1 MTSKK
6 PRSRR
11 VAKPSSQEDLIS
23 RFQTGEGVSKKS
35 QQMLDDL
42 KQRDKSKESSVHDD
56 PLFKTSSEVDR
67 VLVDYI
73 QPQADNPRYLPV
85 RFAKKDDA
93 ESIAALTDCVV
104 CEKGIIENRLDK
116 SNPRYESVEKEIEE
130 IKGLA
135 ETLKHSELVHP
146 IAVWR
151 KNMSDYAI
159 VAGHRRYYAIRYLYG
174 GLIKVKV
181 KIYAEKPKNIN
192 VLRHIEN
199 FSRSDLTLPDALNSY
214 SNAVTELESIEGEK
228 LAKNRAA
235 IVTSYLG
242 IGRTTFYRYD
252 KLHDYRENVMPL
264 LENKTVESLRGLY
277 EEIIKAE
284 EKGREEAEKYLAE
297 LRSSGSFTKYQQ
309 APVAKK
315 VGRAKQ
321 YVSLPKVKVT
331 QTSAIRRLLTE
342 DVTKL
347 DLGIDWEKVDY
358 EDPNALESVLKL
370 VVKSLVKS

>member
-1 MTSKK
+1 MTDRK

-11 VAKPSSQEDLIS
+11 VIKPSSQEDLIS
-23 RFQTGEGVSKKS
+23 KFQSGEGVSKKS

-42 KQRDKSKESSVHDD
+42 KQRDKSKESNVHDD
-56 PLFKTSSEVDR
+56 PLFKTSSEIDR

-73 QPQADNPRYLPV
+73 QPQSDNPRYLPV
-85 RFAKKDDA
+85 KFAKRDDA
-93 ESIAALTDCVV
+93 DSIASLTDCVV
-104 CEKGIIENRLDK
+104 CEKGLIENRLDK
-116 SNPRYESVEKEIEE
+116 SNPRYDAVDAEIEE

-181 KIYAEKPKNIN
+181 KVYAEKPKNIN

-199 FSRSDLTLPDALNSY
+199 FSRSDLTLPDALISY
-214 SNAVTELESIEGEK
+214 SNAVTELESIEDEK
-228 LAKNRAA
+228 LLNSRASV
-235 IVTSYLG
+235 VTSYLG

-252 KLHDYRENVMPL
+252 KLHEYRELVVPL
-264 LENKTVESLRGLY
+264 LENKIAESLRGLY

-284 EKGREEAEKYLAE
+284 HEGREEVEKYLKQ
-297 LRSSGSFTKYQQ
+297 LLLQRKFTKYLQ
-309 APVAKK
+309 APVVKK
-315 VGRAKQ
+315 VGRSKQ
-321 YVSLPKVKVT
+321 FISLPRVKVNNIG
-331 QTSAIRRLLTE
+331 AIKRLLTE
-342 DVTKL
+342 DVTQL
-347 DLGIDWEKVDY
+347 ELGINWDGIDFN
-358 EDPNALESVLKL
+358 DPVMLENALKELF
-370 VVKSLVKS
+370 KSLSK

>member
-1 MTSKK
+1 MTAKK

-11 VAKPSSQEDLIS
+11 VVKPSSQEDLIS
-23 RFQTGEGVSKKS
+23 KFQSGEGVSKKS

-42 KQRDKSKESSVHDD
+42 KQRDKSKESNVHDD
-56 PLFKTSSEVDR
+56 PLFKTSSEIDR

-73 QPQADNPRYLPV
+73 QPQSDNPRYLPV
-85 RFAKKDDA
+85 KFAKRDDA
-93 ESIAALTDCVV
+93 DSIASLTNCVV
-104 CEKGIIENRLDK
+104 CEKGLIENRLDK
-116 SNPRYESVEKEIEE
+116 SNPRYDAVDAEIEE

-214 SNAVTELESIEGEK
+214 SNAVLELESIEDEK
-228 LAKNRAA
+228 LSKSRAGV
-235 IVTSYLG
+235 VTSYLG

-252 KLHDYRENVMPL
+252 KLHEYREFVMPL
-264 LENKTVESLRGLY
+264 LENRIVESLRGLY
-277 EEIIKAE
+277 EEVIKAE
-284 EKGREEAEKYLAE
+284 QQGREEVEKYLKS
-297 LRSSGSFTKYQQ
+297 LQSQGKFHKYLQ

-315 VGRAKQ
+315 VGRSKQ
-321 YVSLPKVKVT
+321 FISLPRVKINDI
-331 QTSAIRRLLTE
+331 SAIKRLLTE
-342 DVTKL
+342 DVTQL
-347 DLGIDWEKVDY
+347 ELGIDWETIDFD
-358 EDPNALESVLKL
+358 DPVMLENALKELF
-370 VVKSLVKS
+370 KSLSK

>member
-1 MTSKK
+1 MTAKK

-11 VAKPSSQEDLIS
+11 VAKPTSQEDLIS
-23 RFQTGEGVSKKS
+23 KYQSGEGVSKKS

-73 QPQADNPRYLPV
+73 QPQSDNPRYLPV
-85 RFAKKDDA
+85 KFAKRDDP
-93 ESIAALTDCVV
+93 ESIASLTDCVV
-104 CEKGIIENRLDK
+104 CDKDIIENRLDK
-116 SNPRYESVEKEIEE
+116 SNPRYDAVNAEIEE

-135 ETLKHSELVHP
+135 ETLKHSELIHP

-181 KIYAEKPKNIN
+181 KIYAEKPRNIS

-199 FSRSDLTLPDALNSY
+199 FSRNDLTLPDALSSY
-214 SNAVTELESIEGEK
+214 SNAVTELENIEQNK
-228 LAKNRAA
+228 LETNRAS

-252 KLHDYRENVMPL
+252 KLHDYRQHVMPL
-264 LENKTVESLRGLY
+264 LENRIVESLRGLY

-284 EKGREEAEKYLAE
+284 EKGRKEVEKYLVE
-297 LRSSGSFTKYQQ
+297 LLNNKKFSKYLQ
-309 APVAKK
+309 APTIKK
-315 VGRAKQ
+315 AGRTKQ
-321 YVSLPKVKVT
+321 YISLPKIKVN
-331 QTSAIRRLLTE
+331 QTSAIKRLLIE
-342 DVTKL
+342 DVTQL
-347 DLGIDWEKVDY
+347 ELGIDWDKVDFD
-358 EDPNALESVLKL
+358 DPKMLEAALKELM
-370 VVKSLVKS
+370 KSLTK

>member
-1 MTSKK
+1 MTTKK

-11 VAKPSSQEDLIS
+11 VVKTTSQEDLIS
-23 RFQTGEGVSKKS
+23 KFQSGEGVSKKS

-42 KQRDKSKESSVHDD
+42 KQRDKSKESNVHDD
-56 PLFKTSSEVDR
+56 PLFKTSSEIDR

-85 RFAKKDDA
+85 KFAKRDDA
-93 ESIAALTDCVV
+93 DSIASLTNCVV
-104 CEKGIIENRLDK
+104 CEKGLIENRLDK
-116 SNPRYESVEKEIEE
+116 SNPRYDAVDAEIEE

-181 KIYAEKPKNIN
+181 KVYAEKPKNIN

-199 FSRSDLTLPDALNSY
+199 FSRNDLTLPDALNSY
-214 SNAVTELESIEGEK
+214 SNAVTELDSIEGEK
-228 LAKNRAA
+228 LAKNRASV
-235 IVTSYLG
+235 ITSYLG

-252 KLHDYRENVMPL
+252 KLHEYRKFVMPL
-264 LENKTVESLRGLY
+264 LENRTVESLRGLY
-277 EEIIKAE
+277 EEIVKAE
-284 EKGREEAEKYLAE
+284 QEGREEVETYLKSLSEQQKFHKYLQVPA
-297 LRSSGSFTKYQQ
+297 
-309 APVAKK
+309 VKK

-321 YVSLPKVKVT
+321 FISLPKVKVN
-331 QTSAIRRLLTE
+331 QTAAIKRLLTE
-342 DVTKL
+342 DVTQL
-347 DLGIDWEKVDY
+347 DLGIDWNNVDFN
-358 EDPNALESVLKL
+358 DPAMLENVLKEL
-370 VVKSLVKS
+370 FKSLSK

>member
-1 MTSKK
+1 MTAKK

-11 VAKPSSQEDLIS
+11 VTKPSSQEDLIS
-23 RFQTGEGVSKKS
+23 KFQSGEGVSKKS

-42 KQRDKSKESSVHDD
+42 KQRDKSKESNVHDD
-56 PLFKTSSEVDR
+56 PLFKTSSEIDR

-73 QPQADNPRYLPV
+73 QPQSDNPRYLPV
-85 RFAKKDDA
+85 KFAKRDDA
-93 ESIAALTDCVV
+93 DSIALLKNCVV
-104 CEKGIIENRLDK
+104 CEKGLIENRLDK
-116 SNPRYESVEKEIEE
+116 SNPRYDAVDAEIEE

-199 FSRSDLTLPDALNSY
+199 FSRNDLTLPDALSSY

-228 LAKNRAA
+228 LSKSRASV
-235 IVTSYLG
+235 VTSYLG

-252 KLHDYRENVMPL
+252 KLYEYREFVMPL
-264 LENKTVESLRGLY
+264 LENKIVESLRGLY

-284 EKGREEAEKYLAE
+284 QEGREEVEKYL
-297 LRSSGSFTKYQQ
+297 GSLLSQEKFHKYLQV
-309 APVAKK
+309 PVVKK
-315 VGRAKQ
+315 VGRTKQ
-321 YVSLPKVKVT
+321 FISLPKVKVDNA
-331 QTSAIRRLLTE
+331 SAIKRLLTE
-342 DVTKL
+342 DVTQL
-347 DLGIDWEKVDY
+347 ELGIDWKSVDFNDPVMLEK
-358 EDPNALESVLKL
+358 ALKELF
-370 VVKSLVKS
+370 KSLSK

>member
-1 MTSKK
+1 MTAKK

-11 VAKPSSQEDLIS
+11 VTKPSSQEDLIS
-23 RFQTGEGVSKKS
+23 KFQSGEGVSKKS

-42 KQRDKSKESSVHDD
+42 KQRDKSKESNVHDD
-56 PLFKTSSEVDR
+56 PLFKTSSEIDR

-73 QPQADNPRYLPV
+73 QPQSDNPRYLPV
-85 RFAKKDDA
+85 KFAKRDDA
-93 ESIAALTDCVV
+93 DSIALLKNCVV
-104 CEKGIIENRLDK
+104 CEKGLIENRLDK
-116 SNPRYESVEKEIEE
+116 SNPRYDAVDAEIEE

-181 KIYAEKPKNIN
+181 KIYSEKPKNIN

-199 FSRSDLTLPDALNSY
+199 FSRNDLTLPDALSSY

-228 LAKNRAA
+228 LSKSRASV
-235 IVTSYLG
+235 VTSYLG

-252 KLHDYRENVMPL
+252 KLYEYREFVMPL
-264 LENKTVESLRGLY
+264 LENKIVESLRGLY

-284 EKGREEAEKYLAE
+284 QEGREEVEKYL
-297 LRSSGSFTKYQQ
+297 GSLLSQEKFHKYLQV
-309 APVAKK
+309 PVVKK
-315 VGRAKQ
+315 VGRTKQ
-321 YVSLPKVKVT
+321 FISLPKVKVDNA
-331 QTSAIRRLLTE
+331 SAIKRLLTE
-342 DVTKL
+342 DVTQL
-347 DLGIDWEKVDY
+347 ELGIDWKSVDFNDPVMLEK
-358 EDPNALESVLKL
+358 ALKELF
-370 VVKSLVKS
+370 KSLSK

>member
-1 MTSKK
+1 MTAKK

-11 VAKPSSQEDLIS
+11 VMKPSSQEDLIS
-23 RFQTGEGVSKKS
+23 KFQSGEGVSKKS

-42 KQRDKSKESSVHDD
+42 KQRDKSKESNVHDD
-56 PLFKTSSEVDR
+56 PLFKTSSEIDR

-73 QPQADNPRYLPV
+73 QPQSDNPRYLPV
-85 RFAKKDDA
+85 KFAKRDDA
-93 ESIAALTDCVV
+93 DSIALLTDCVV
-104 CEKGIIENRLDK
+104 CEKGLIENRLDK
-116 SNPRYESVEKEIEE
+116 GNPRYDAVDTEIEE

-214 SNAVTELESIEGEK
+214 SNAVTELESIEEEK
-228 LAKNRAA
+228 LSKSRASV
-235 IVTSYLG
+235 VTSYLG

-252 KLHDYRENVMPL
+252 KLHEYRELVMPL
-264 LENKTVESLRGLY
+264 LENKIAESLRGLY

-284 EKGREEAEKYLAE
+284 QEGREEVEKYL
-297 LRSSGSFTKYQQ
+297 RSLLSERKFLKYLQ
-309 APVAKK
+309 APVVKK
-315 VGRAKQ
+315 AGRTKQ
-321 YVSLPKVKVT
+321 FISLPRVKVDNV
-331 QTSAIRRLLTE
+331 QAIKRLLTE
-342 DVTKL
+342 DVTQL
-347 DLGIDWEKVDY
+347 ELGIDWDNVDFNDPVILEK
-358 EDPNALESVLKL
+358 ALKELL
-370 VVKSLVKS
+370 KSLSK

>member
-1 MTSKK
+1 MTAKK

-11 VAKPSSQEDLIS
+11 VTKTTSQEDLIS
-23 RFQTGEGVSKKS
+23 KFQSGEGVSKKS

-42 KQRDKSKESSVHDD
+42 KQRDKSKESNVHDD

-73 QPQADNPRYLPV
+73 QPQSDNPRYLPV
-85 RFAKKDDA
+85 KFAKRDDA
-93 ESIAALTDCVV
+93 DSIASLTNCVV
-104 CEKGIIENRLDK
+104 CEKGLIENRLDK
-116 SNPRYESVEKEIEE
+116 SNPRYDAVDAEIEE

-214 SNAVTELESIEGEK
+214 SNAVTELESIEDEK
-228 LAKNRAA
+228 LSKSRASV
-235 IVTSYLG
+235 VTSYLG

-252 KLHDYRENVMPL
+252 KLHEYREFVMPL
-264 LENKTVESLRGLY
+264 LENKIAESLRGLY

-284 EKGREEAEKYLAE
+284 QEGRVEVERYLKSLLSQKKFSKYL
-297 LRSSGSFTKYQQ
+297 Q
-309 APVAKK
+309 APVVKK
-315 VGRAKQ
+315 IGRSKQ
-321 YVSLPKVKVT
+321 FISLPRVKVNN
-331 QTSAIRRLLTE
+331 TSTIKRLLTE
-342 DVTKL
+342 DVTQL
-347 DLGIDWEKVDY
+347 DLGIDWDSVDFNDPVMLEK
-358 EDPNALESVLKL
+358 ALKELF
-370 VVKSLVKS
+370 KSLSK

>member
-1 MTSKK
+1 MTAKK

-11 VAKPSSQEDLIS
+11 VAKPTSQEDLIS
-23 RFQTGEGVSKKS
+23 KYQSGEGVSKKS

-73 QPQADNPRYLPV
+73 QPQSDNPRYLPV
-85 RFAKKDDA
+85 KFAKRDDP
-93 ESIAALTDCVV
+93 ESIASLSDCVV
-104 CEKGIIENRLDK
+104 CEKDIIENRLNK
-116 SNPRYESVEKEIEE
+116 ANPRYDAVNAEIEE

-135 ETLKHSELVHP
+135 ETLKHSELIHP

-181 KIYAEKPKNIN
+181 KIYAEKPRNIS

-199 FSRSDLTLPDALNSY
+199 FSRNDLTLPDALSSY
-214 SNAVTELESIEGEK
+214 SNAVTELENIEQNK
-228 LAKNRAA
+228 LETNRAS

-252 KLHDYRENVMPL
+252 KLHDYRQHVMPL
-264 LENKTVESLRGLY
+264 LENRIVESLRGLY

-284 EKGREEAEKYLAE
+284 EKGREEVEKYLVE
-297 LRSSGSFTKYQQ
+297 LFKNRKFSKYLQ
-309 APVAKK
+309 APTIKK
-315 VGRAKQ
+315 AGRTKQ
-321 YVSLPKVKVT
+321 YISLPKVKVN
-331 QTSAIRRLLTE
+331 QTSAIKRLLKE
-342 DVTKL
+342 DVTQL
-347 DLGIDWEKVDY
+347 ELGIDWDKVDFD
-358 EDPNALESVLKL
+358 DPKMLEAALKELI
-370 VVKSLVKS
+370 KSLTK

>member
-1 MTSKK
+1 MTAKK

-11 VAKPSSQEDLIS
+11 VTKPSSQEDLIS
-23 RFQTGEGVSKKS
+23 KFQSGEGVSKKS

-42 KQRDKSKESSVHDD
+42 KQRDKSKESNVHDD
-56 PLFKTSSEVDR
+56 PLFKTSSEIDR

-73 QPQADNPRYLPV
+73 QPQSDNPRYLPV
-85 RFAKKDDA
+85 KFAKRDDA
-93 ESIAALTDCVV
+93 DSIALLKNCVV
-104 CEKGIIENRLDK
+104 CEKGLIENRLDK
-116 SNPRYESVEKEIEE
+116 SNPRYDAVDAEIEE

-159 VAGHRRYYAIRYLYG
+159 VAGHRRYYSIRYLYG
-174 GLIKVKV
+174 GLIKVIV

-199 FSRSDLTLPDALNSY
+199 FSRNDLTLPDALSSY

-228 LAKNRAA
+228 LSKSRASV
-235 IVTSYLG
+235 VTSYLG

-252 KLHDYRENVMPL
+252 KLYEYREFVMPL
-264 LENKTVESLRGLY
+264 LENKIVESLRGLY

-284 EKGREEAEKYLAE
+284 QEGREEVEKYL
-297 LRSSGSFTKYQQ
+297 GSLLSQEKFHKYLQV
-309 APVAKK
+309 PVVKK
-315 VGRAKQ
+315 VGRTKQ
-321 YVSLPKVKVT
+321 FISLPKVKVDNA
-331 QTSAIRRLLTE
+331 SAIKRLLTE
-342 DVTKL
+342 DVTQL
-347 DLGIDWEKVDY
+347 ELGIDWNSVDFNDPVMLEK
-358 EDPNALESVLKL
+358 ALKELF
-370 VVKSLVKS
+370 KSLSK

>member
-1 MTSKK
+1 MTAKK

-11 VAKPSSQEDLIS
+11 VAKPTSQEDLIS
-23 RFQTGEGVSKKS
+23 KYQSGEGVSKKS

-73 QPQADNPRYLPV
+73 QPQSDNPRYLPV
-85 RFAKKDDA
+85 KFAKRDDP
-93 ESIAALTDCVV
+93 ESIASLTDCVV
-104 CEKGIIENRLDK
+104 CEKDIIENRLDK
-116 SNPRYESVEKEIEE
+116 SNPRYDAVNAEIEE

-135 ETLKHSELVHP
+135 ETLKHSELIHP

-181 KIYAEKPKNIN
+181 KIYAEKPRNIS

-199 FSRSDLTLPDALNSY
+199 FSRNDLTLPDALSSY
-214 SNAVTELESIEGEK
+214 SNAVTELENIEQNK
-228 LAKNRAA
+228 LETNRAS

-252 KLHDYRENVMPL
+252 KLHDYRQHVMPL
-264 LENKTVESLRGLY
+264 LENRIVESLRGLY

-284 EKGREEAEKYLAE
+284 EKGREEVEKYLVE
-297 LRSSGSFTKYQQ
+297 LLNNKKFSKYLQ
-309 APVAKK
+309 APTIKK
-315 VGRAKQ
+315 AGRTKQ
-321 YVSLPKVKVT
+321 YISLPKIKVN
-331 QTSAIRRLLTE
+331 QTSAIKRLLKE
-342 DVTKL
+342 DVTQL
-347 DLGIDWEKVDY
+347 ELGIDWDKVDFD
-358 EDPNALESVLKL
+358 DPKMLEATLKEL
-370 VVKSLVKS
+370 IKSLTK

>member
-1 MTSKK
+1 MTAKK

-11 VAKPSSQEDLIS
+11 VTKPSSQEDLIS
-23 RFQTGEGVSKKS
+23 KFQSGEGVSKKS

-42 KQRDKSKESSVHDD
+42 KQRDKSKESNVHDD
-56 PLFKTSSEVDR
+56 PLFKTSSEIDR

-73 QPQADNPRYLPV
+73 QPQSDNPRYLPV
-85 RFAKKDDA
+85 KFAKRDDA
-93 ESIAALTDCVV
+93 DSIALLKNCVV
-104 CEKGIIENRLDK
+104 CEKGLIENRLDK
-116 SNPRYESVEKEIEE
+116 SNPRYDAVDAEIEE

-174 GLIKVKV
+174 GLIKIKV

-199 FSRSDLTLPDALNSY
+199 FSRNDLTLPDALNSY

-228 LAKNRAA
+228 LSKSRASV
-235 IVTSYLG
+235 VTSYLG

-252 KLHDYRENVMPL
+252 KLYEYREFVMPL
-264 LENKTVESLRGLY
+264 LENKIVESLRGLY

-284 EKGREEAEKYLAE
+284 QEGREEVEKYL
-297 LRSSGSFTKYQQ
+297 GSLLSQEKFHKYLQVPVVKKAGRTKQFI
-309 APVAKK
+309 
-315 VGRAKQ
+315 
-321 YVSLPKVKVT
+321 SLPKVKVDKA
-331 QTSAIRRLLTE
+331 SAIKRLLTE
-342 DVTKL
+342 DVTQL
-347 DLGIDWEKVDY
+347 ELGIDWNSVDFNDPVMLEK
-358 EDPNALESVLKL
+358 ALKELF
-370 VVKSLVKS
+370 KSLSK

>member
-1 MTSKK
+1 MTTKK

-11 VAKPSSQEDLIS
+11 VAKPASQEELIS
-23 RFQTGEGVSKKS
+23 KFQSGEGVSKKS

-42 KQRDKSKESSVHDD
+42 KQRDKSKESNVHDD
-56 PLFKTSSEVDR
+56 PLFKTSSEIDR

-73 QPQADNPRYLPV
+73 QPQSDNPRYLPV
-85 RFAKKDDA
+85 KFAKRDDA
-93 ESIAALTDCVV
+93 DSIALLVNCVV
-104 CEKGIIENRLDK
+104 CEKGILENRLDK
-116 SNPRYESVEKEIEE
+116 NNPRYEAVDAEIEE

-199 FSRSDLTLPDALNSY
+199 FSRNDLTLPDALNSY
-214 SNAVTELESIEGEK
+214 TNAVIELENIEKEK
-228 LAKNRAA
+228 LLQNRASV
-235 IVTSYLG
+235 VTSYLG

-252 KLHDYRENVMPL
+252 KLYDYREFVMPL
-264 LENKTVESLRGLY
+264 LENRIVESLRALY

-284 EKGREEAEKYLAE
+284 GKGREEVQTYLKSLLSENKFYKYLHE
-297 LRSSGSFTKYQQ
+297 
-309 APVAKK
+309 PVAKK
-315 VGRAKQ
+315 VGRTKQ
-321 YVSLPKVKVT
+321 FISLPKVKVDKA
-331 QTSAIRRLLTE
+331 SAIKRLLTE
-342 DVTKL
+342 DVTQL
-347 DLGIDWEKVDY
+347 DLGIDWSKVDF
-358 EDPNALESVLKL
+358 EDPVMIEGVLKEL
-370 VVKSLVKS
+370 FKSLSK

>member
-1 MTSKK
+1 MTAKK

-11 VAKPSSQEDLIS
+11 VTKPSSQEDLIS
-23 RFQTGEGVSKKS
+23 KFQSGEGVSKKS

-42 KQRDKSKESSVHDD
+42 KQRDKSKESNVHDD
-56 PLFKTSSEVDR
+56 PLFKTSSEIDR
-67 VLVDYI
+67 VLMDYI
-73 QPQADNPRYLPV
+73 QPQSDNPRYLPV
-85 RFAKKDDA
+85 KFAKRDDA
-93 ESIAALTDCVV
+93 DSIALLKNCVV
-104 CEKGIIENRLDK
+104 CEKGLIENRLDK
-116 SNPRYESVEKEIEE
+116 SNPRYDAVDAEIEE

-199 FSRSDLTLPDALNSY
+199 FSRNDLTLPDALNSY

-228 LAKNRAA
+228 LSKSRASV
-235 IVTSYLG
+235 VTSYLG

-252 KLHDYRENVMPL
+252 KLYEYREFVMPL
-264 LENKTVESLRGLY
+264 LENRIVESLRGLY

-284 EKGREEAEKYLAE
+284 QEGREEVEKYL
-297 LRSSGSFTKYQQ
+297 GSLLSQEKFHKYLQV
-309 APVAKK
+309 PVAKK
-315 VGRAKQ
+315 AGRTKQ
-321 YVSLPKVKVT
+321 FISLPKVKVDKA
-331 QTSAIRRLLTE
+331 SAIKRLLTE
-342 DVTKL
+342 DVTQL
-347 DLGIDWEKVDY
+347 ELGIDWNSVDFNDPVMLEK
-358 EDPNALESVLKL
+358 ALKELF
-370 VVKSLVKS
+370 KSLSK